1 MERFINNSQA
11 VPGFGF
17 VCQTA
22 QVLTL
27 HLDSVTHLWDRDPQR
42 GVLILASEQ
51 TSKLTQRLTQVH
63 GGRLHTLCT
72 LYPGQAAA
80 LSRPAPWL

>member
-51 TSKLTQRLTQVH
+51 TSKLTQREGSFEQINPVFEAEH
-63 GGRLHTLCT
+63 V
-72 LYPGQAAA
+72 
-80 LSRPAPWL
+80 